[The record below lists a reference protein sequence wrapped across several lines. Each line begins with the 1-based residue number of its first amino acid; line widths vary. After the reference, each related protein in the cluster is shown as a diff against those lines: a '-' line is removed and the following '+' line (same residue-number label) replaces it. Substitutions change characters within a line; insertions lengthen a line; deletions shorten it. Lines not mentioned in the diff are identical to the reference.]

1 MKSPLT
7 HREYPLS
14 THLYSQMFIEL
25 SHCSGSRPLDSPAD
39 QYWILTGTPLGYPA
53 IALSHGDPQALNLQD
68 QPLYIL
74 QQQFIGGEEVWVGES
89 KALDLSWSDC
99 QLLSIHILA

>member
-1 MKSPLT
+1 MC
-7 HREYPLS
+7 R
-14 THLYSQMFIEL
+14 
-25 SHCSGSRPLDSPAD
+25 SGSTAHPFVHTRLLANVRCNESLVWLLLCY

-74 QQQFIGGEEVWVGES
+74 QQQFIGGEEVWVGQT
-89 KALDLSWSDC
+89 KALDLGLGSS
-99 QLLSIHILA
+99 